1 MNDTHDDGQDVD
13 GLEMRAVTEDETSG
27 FVATLAQAFGEE
39 ISEEA
44 LASELRVFERDRS
57 LAVFRPDGDM
67 VATSG
72 AYSFELALPGG
83 ASAPCSGVTLV
94 SVRQDHRRRGL
105 LTRMMR
111 HLLDDARDR
120 GEPFA
125 ALWASEG
132 AIYGRYGFG
141 PAVPMQ
147 RLQIPRA
154 KLVLRDPVSTSGI
167 EVVAAE
173 EAAEQLAPLYEEARQ
188 QRPGLLSRS
197 ADWWHHLVAN
207 DPAGD
212 RNGAGPRLVAV
223 LPEGGYALYRLR
235 PKWVDHGVAD
245 GTVVVHE
252 LISLHPEATA
262 ALWSYLAMTD
272 LAGTVRAPARPLDD
286 PLQAMVV
293 DGSQVQATT
302 YPPMYLRVLD
312 VPAAFEARG
321 YLVDGSIILAVEDP
335 VYPERSGTFHLE
347 VVDGIG
353 RCEPTTAEPEL
364 SMSSESL
371 STVFLGGESPR
382 VLAEARRVHEV
393 TLGAVVRLERLLATN
408 AAPLQTSGF

>member
-1 MNDTHDDGQDVD
+1 MNRAENDDNGVD
-13 GLEMRAVTEDETSG
+13 SLEMRAVTDDETSG

-44 LASELRVFERDRS
+44 LASELRIFERDRS
-57 LAVFRPDGDM
+57 LAVLRPDGAM
-67 VATSG
+67 VATAG
-72 AYSFELALPGG
+72 AYSFDLALPGG

-105 LTRMMR
+105 LTRMLR
-111 HLLDDARDR
+111 HLLDDASDR

-132 AIYGRYGFG
+132 VIYGRYGFG

-147 RLQIPRA
+147 RLQVPRA

-167 EVVAAE
+167 EVVAVD
-173 EAAEQLAPLYEEARQ
+173 EAAERLAPLYERARQ

-197 ADWWHHLVAN
+197 SDWWHHLVVN

-212 RNGAGPRLVAV
+212 RNGAGPRMVAV

-235 PKWVDHGVAD
+235 PNWVDHGVAD
-245 GTVVVHE
+245 GTVVVEE

-312 VPAAFEARG
+312 VAAALEARG
-321 YLVDGSIILAVEDP
+321 YLVDGSITFAVEDP

-347 VVDGIG
+347 VVDGVG
-353 RCEPTTAEPEL
+353 RCEPTAARAEL
-364 SMSSESL
+364 SLSMESL
-371 STVFLGGESPR
+371 STVFLGGVSPR
-382 VLAEARRVHEV
+382 VLAQARRIEEAAA
-393 TLGAVVRLERLLATN
+393 GAVDRLTGLLAAD
-408 AAPLQTSGF
+408 AAPLQTSDF